1 MRLFTQ
7 RRIFTS
13 VLTAF
18 SLLLS
23 SVAFSQLTAGGL
35 NFDGTN
41 DKVRVVRNTIAGN
54 DIGDASF
61 NISDVITIESWLYVP
76 SGSAF
81 NVQSVVAKSQRL
93 PASAQTGYVFP
104 RTNDNWANIRF
115 QLNFNGIGWKEV
127 IAPYPGKDSWH
138 HVAATYDGT
147 YMRIYINGVLANQ
160 LAVTGT
166 ITVNTNPLT
175 IGYQNG
181 YTNEFFKGSIDELR
195 IWNRALSQCEIAAN
209 RNCEITD
216 QNKLIAYY
224 KFNQGL
230 LGGVSNLLENKLTD
244 SGPFANHG
252 SLVDFGLLASVSNWT
267 GGAIAN
273 GTTCAPFVQPNV
285 TIGSNA
291 LSIPQGGNLELTASG
306 GVSYSWTGPNG
317 FTSTQQ
323 NPVINNVTSA
333 NAGIYTVNV
342 TTASGCTVPESITI
356 GVSVPARA
364 LNFDGLND
372 FVSVPHNNL
381 FNTSGGVTIE
391 TWIYPTND
399 NTPTQS
405 VISKSSI
412 LNPGYR
418 FPRTDDGWKSFSFH
432 IYIEGVGWNII
443 SASYPAINEWHH
455 VAATYDGSIMKI
467 YLDGVLKATKVVTG
481 NIIVNTDA
489 LTIGT
494 QSGYSGEYFQGSLDE
509 VRIWNRALT
518 ECEIDNNMTCQ
529 INPVG
534 QLGLSAYY
542 RFNKGL
548 VGVNNVG
555 LNTTEDLSGNNNNGT
570 LNNMALNGATSNWST
585 GIVGDGVCATF
596 NPIIATATA
605 NGSIFEVGQN
615 IQLQA
620 TGGTSYAW
628 TGPNGF
634 TSNQQSPVISNAQ
647 INNSGLYTVTVSL
660 GGCTTTASTNFLV
673 AYKGGSLT
681 LDGADD
687 EVVIPNSPSLN
698 ISKNITLESWIYPT
712 DGTRATQDVLC
723 KSTLSVNN
731 GYKFPRTDDGWKT
744 ISFFLHL
751 NGQWKV
757 LTANNFPGLNK
768 WTHCAA
774 TYDGYYM
781 RIYLNGVLAASTEA
795 SGDITMNSNNLV
807 IGQQPGFVE
816 YFKGKIDEAKVWK
829 RALNQCE
836 IINNMNCELQPAQ
849 TDLVAYYKFNQGFAD
864 VPNPTERTLIDLSG
878 NNNNGTLNNFALTG
892 SNSNW
897 SEFKVNGTCSTYAEP
912 PVTAEANASVFGIGS
927 TIMLFANGGSAYTWS
942 GPNNFTSFVPGP
954 SITNA
959 QPVNSGTYTVAVPFI
974 NCTIFR
980 SVRLT
985 VTPLPAI
992 QANGPTTIC
1001 PSSFVR
1007 LSIPTVGASYQW
1019 FRNGVAIPGAD
1030 SAIHSASESGSF
1042 HVAVTTMTGQV
1053 QVSAPIDVFVVDNVA
1068 PVPDLAVLPVLNLTA
1083 PVTVTTIPTATD
1095 NCSGRVEAITNS
1107 PITFTQSGTY
1117 TIEWIYNDGN
1127 GNEVTQTQQV
1137 NVVLPADVTPPVIT
1151 APANIVKSNDL
1162 NTCGAIVTFAATATD
1177 NQSTPVI
1184 TYSKAPGSVFAVG
1197 TTTVTVTATDA
1208 AGNSATATFTV
1219 KVNDTQ
1225 APSITAP
1232 ANITSA
1238 SGSGI
1243 VLGTATAT
1251 DNCGQPVQITNST
1264 VPSVFPLGVTEITWT
1279 ATDAAGNFSTAKQKV
1294 TILDNQPPVI
1304 TAPATVTTVTN
1315 NNQAF
1320 ATGVSLGTA
1329 TASDNSG
1336 GSVTVTNNA
1345 PAQYPIGNTTVTW
1358 TATDA
1363 SGNQAT
1369 ALQLVIVEDKQ
1380 APALTAPADKIVN
1393 TNTGANF
1400 ATGVNLG
1407 TASATD
1413 NSGQPVT
1420 ISNNAPV
1427 QYQLGVNTITWTAV
1441 DAYGNSSTGIQ
1452 KITVVDAEA
1461 PAITEVNNIIVTA
1474 PQGSNT
1480 ATVPSLGTPIVS
1492 DNVGVVLLSNNATGT
1507 VYPIGTTSVTWTAKD
1522 AAGNT
1527 TTGVQ
1532 LVTVKDGTA
1541 PTLVGLPANLN
1552 ASCGNIPSAANVTA
1566 TDNFDTNVSVQL
1578 AQTSTKGTNPAQVNF
1593 YNYTI
1598 TRTWTATDAAGNT
1611 TSASRTIA
1619 VADTE
1624 APVFGSLSNIVT
1636 NNAAG
1641 TCGATVNYT
1650 ATATDGCGSP
1660 VTYTYSK
1667 ASGTVFSVGVTTV
1680 TVTATDVVGNTA
1692 TRNFT
1697 VTVNDNQAPVFT
1709 SVPANITVAAPNN
1722 SCAATVNYAAAV
1734 ASDACSAVTLA
1745 YSKASGTQFSTGTTT
1760 VTVTATDASGN
1771 SNTASFTVT
1780 VVDTQAPQLTLP
1792 ANITTNVA
1800 ANTCGANV
1808 SYFVTAS
1815 DNCGG
1820 TVNLS
1825 YSKVSGTEFPI
1836 GTTTVTVTAR
1846 DAAGNTS
1853 NGSFTVTVL
1862 DNQAPSITAPA
1873 NITVAQG
1880 SVINLGTPTVSDN
1893 CGTPAVSNNAPTSY
1907 PVGVTTIT
1915 WTAIDAAGNRN
1926 TASQTVTVTAI
1937 PTTCSSSITV
1947 VPENTL
1953 YTGGVPNNIYLG
1965 YGPQRVTLRTNVAG
1979 GTSYTYT
1986 WTAVSGNGSLS
1997 STTSSQPV
2005 FTPTAAGNY
2014 TFRVTVRTQSGCVS
2028 TSTVTICVK
2037 DIRVKDQDDDKCDH
2051 KSHSSKDCKHGKHNH
2066 GKCDHKSHNKDKCK
2080 DKYDD
2085 GDDDNDECDHKSHD
2099 SKNCKHK
2106 GHRHNNCDHK
2116 SHNSSSCKNKY
2127 NDRDDD
2133 DHDDDDEEEN
2143 YKVYLCHAPN
2153 GNTGNVQT
2161 LKISVN
2167 AVAAHLS
2174 NHPGDRLGSCADQ
2187 GCAVTPP
2194 VPSCTSTINV
2204 VPENNTY
2211 TGGVPTNLY
2220 IGYGP
2225 QRVTLQV
2232 NASGSSNYTYS
2243 WRALTGGGT
2252 LSNTTSAQPVFT
2264 ANAEGYYIFEVRV
2277 TGQSGCT
2284 STSQV
2289 GICVKDIRVE
2299 EDCNNWGWL
2308 SWLYYYYYGYNN
2320 DDPKV
2325 YITRRNGNS
2334 NNYNV
2339 LEVKTSD
2346 VASHLQRYPNDILGK
2361 GLTGCVSNAMANTGA
2376 VSNTATITEE
2386 TVAVKTATKTVQAE
2400 ITDDL
2405 AVTVMGNPSR
2415 SMFTVKIQSKH
2426 NQPVQIRV
2434 FDMYGRAV
2442 ESRANQNANSTVQ
2455 FGHNLGN
2462 GTYYAEFT
2470 QGSRRKVV
2478 QLIKVK

>member
-1 MRLFTQ
+1 MRFFTQ
-7 RRIFTS
+7 RRILTVVFTT
-13 VLTAF
+13 L
-18 SLLLS
+18 SLLFS
-23 SVAFSQLTAGGL
+23 SVTFGQLTAGGL
-35 NFDGTN
+35 NFDGVN
-41 DKVRVVRNTIAGN
+41 DKVRVVRSTISGN

-61 NISDVITIESWLYVP
+61 NISDVITIESWLYIP
-76 SGSAF
+76 SGSAY

-115 QLNFNGIGWKEV
+115 QVNFNGLGWKEV
-127 IAPYPGKDSWH
+127 VAPYPGKDSWH

-147 YMRIYINGVLANQ
+147 YMRLYINGVLANQ
-160 LAVTGT
+160 LAVSGT

-216 QNKLIAYY
+216 QNKLVAYY

-230 LGGVSNLLENKLTD
+230 LGGVTNLLENKLTD
-244 SGPFANHG
+244 SGPFLNHG
-252 SLVDFGLLASVSNWT
+252 SLVDFGLLAAVSNWT

-291 LSIPQGGNLELTASG
+291 LSIPQGGRLELTASG
-306 GVSYSWTGPNG
+306 GASYSWTGPNG

-323 NPVINNVTSA
+323 NPVIDNVTGA

-342 TTASGCTVPESITI
+342 TTASGCSVPESITI

-372 FVSVPHNNL
+372 YVSVPHNNL

-432 IYIEGVGWNII
+432 IYIDGIGWNII

-455 VAATYDGSIMKI
+455 VAATYDGFIMKI
-467 YLDGVLKATKVVTG
+467 YLDGVLKATKVISG
-481 NIIVNTDA
+481 AIITNTDA

-494 QSGYSGEYFQGSLDE
+494 QAGYSGEFFQGSLDE
-509 VRIWNRALT
+509 VRVWNRALT
-518 ECEIDNNMTCQ
+518 ECEINNNMSCQ
-529 INPVG
+529 LNPAL
-534 QLGLSAYY
+534 QTGLSANY

-548 VGVNNVG
+548 VGVNNTA
-555 LNTTEDLSGNNNNGT
+555 LNTVEDESGNNNTGT
-570 LNNMALNGATSNWST
+570 LINMALNGPTSNWST
-585 GIVGDGVCATF
+585 GIVGDGVCAQF

-605 NGSIFEVGQN
+605 GGSVFEVGQN

-634 TSNQQSPVISNAQ
+634 TSNQQNPVIANAQ
-647 INNSGLYTVTVSL
+647 INNSGLYTVTVSV
-660 GGCTTTASTNFLV
+660 GTCNTTASTNFAV
-673 AYKGGSLT
+673 AYKAGSLT
-681 LDGADD
+681 FDGADD
-687 EVVIPNSPSLN
+687 EVVIPNSSSLN

-816 YFKGKIDEAKVWK
+816 YYKGMIDEAKVWK

-849 TDLVAYYKFNQGFAD
+849 TDLVAYYKFNQGF
-864 VPNPTERTLIDLSG
+864 VNTPNPTERTLVDLSG
-878 NNNNGTLNNFALTG
+878 NNNNGTLTNFSLTG
-892 SNSNW
+892 TNSNW

-927 TIMLFANGGSAYTWS
+927 SILLFANGGSAYTWS
-942 GPNNFTSFVPGP
+942 GPNNFSSYVPGP
-954 SITNA
+954 VITNA
-959 QPVNSGTYTVAVPFI
+959 QQVNSGTYTVAVPFI
-974 NCTIFR
+974 NCTIYR

-992 QANGPTTIC
+992 QANGSTTIC

-1007 LSIPTVGASYQW
+1007 LSIATVGASYQW
-1019 FRNGVAIPGAD
+1019 FRDGVAIPGAD
-1030 SAIHSASESGSF
+1030 SAIHSASASGAY
-1042 HVAVTTMTGQV
+1042 HVAVTTMNGQV
-1053 QVSAPIDVFVVDNVA
+1053 QVSAPIDVLVVDNIA
-1068 PVPDLAVLPVLNLTA
+1068 PTPDVAVLPVLNLIA
-1083 PVTVTTIPTATD
+1083 PVTVNTRPTATD
-1095 NCSGRVEAITNS
+1095 NCSGTVVAMSNS
-1107 PITFTQSGTY
+1107 QTTFTQSGTY
-1117 TIEWIYNDGN
+1117 TIVWVYNDGN
-1127 GNEVTQTQQV
+1127 GNEVTQEQQV
-1137 NVVLPADVTPPVIT
+1137 NVVLPVDVTPPVIVV
-1151 APANIVKSNDL
+1151 PANIVKSNDL
-1162 NTCGAIVTFAATATD
+1162 NTCGATATFAATATD

-1184 TYSKAPGSVFAVG
+1184 TYSHAPGSVFAVG

-1208 AGNSATATFTV
+1208 AGNSSTATFTV
-1219 KVNDTQ
+1219 QVNDTQ
-1225 APSITAP
+1225 APAITAP
-1232 ANITSA
+1232 TDITSA
-1238 SGSGI
+1238 NGSGI

-1251 DNCGQPVQITNST
+1251 DNCGQPIQITHSA
-1264 VPSVFPLGVTEITWT
+1264 VPAVFPLGTTEITWT
-1279 ATDAAGNFSTAKQKV
+1279 ATDAAGNVSTAKQKV
-1294 TILDNQPPVI
+1294 IIIDDQPPTI

-1320 ATGVSLGTA
+1320 ATGVSLGIA
-1329 TASDNSG
+1329 TASDNG
-1336 GSVTVTNNA
+1336 GAVTVTNNA
-1345 PAQYPIGNTTVTW
+1345 PGQYPIGITTVMW

-1380 APALTAPADKIVN
+1380 APALVGPANKIVN
-1393 TNTGANF
+1393 TNAGVNY

-1413 NSGQPVT
+1413 NSGGTVT
-1420 ISNNAPV
+1420 ITNDAPA
-1427 QYQLGVNTITWTAV
+1427 QYQMGVNTITWTAV
-1441 DAYGNSSTGIQ
+1441 DPYGNVSTGIQ
-1452 KITVVDAEA
+1452 TVTVKDVE
-1461 PAITEVNNIIVTA
+1461 PPVISNVINVLVTA
-1474 PQGSNT
+1474 PSGSNT
-1480 ATVPSLGTPIVS
+1480 ATVTSLGNPVAN
-1492 DNVGVVLLSNNATGT
+1492 DNVQLLSLTNNATGT
-1507 VYPIGTTSVTWTAKD
+1507 VYPIGTTNVIWTATD
-1522 AAGNT
+1522 ASGNQS
-1527 TTGVQ
+1527 TGIQ
-1532 LVTVKDGTA
+1532 TVTVKDGTA
-1541 PTLVGLPANLN
+1541 PVLQGLPANAD
-1552 ASCGNIPSAANVTA
+1552 ASCASIPAPASVTA
-1566 TDNFDTNVSVQL
+1566 TDNVDTQVTVQF
-1578 AQTSTKGTNPAQVNF
+1578 AQTSDRGTNPAQANY

-1611 TSASRTIA
+1611 TSASRT
-1619 VADTE
+1619 VTVTDTQ
-1624 APVFGSLSNIVT
+1624 APVFTQPVNIAA
-1636 NNAAG
+1636 NSAAG
-1641 TCGATVNYT
+1641 ICGANVNYT
-1650 ATATDGCGSP
+1650 VSATDACGSP
-1660 VTYTYSK
+1660 VTYTYSQ
-1667 ASGTVFSVGVTTV
+1667 ASGTVFPIGITTV
-1680 TVTATDVVGNTA
+1680 N
-1692 TRNFT
+1692 
-1697 VTVNDNQAPVFT
+1697 
-1709 SVPANITVAAPNN
+1709 
-1722 SCAATVNYAAAV
+1722 
-1734 ASDACSAVTLA
+1734 
-1745 YSKASGTQFSTGTTT
+1745 
-1760 VTVTATDASGN
+1760 VTATDASGN
-1771 SNTASFTVT
+1771 TVSRSFTVT
-1780 VVDTQAPQLTLP
+1780 ITDNQLPTISAP
-1792 ANITTNVA
+1792 ANINVVL
-1800 ANTCGANV
+1800 GATINLGTA
-1808 SYFVTAS
+1808 TAS
-1815 DNCGG
+1815 DNCG
-1820 TVNLS
+1820 TPV
-1825 YSKVSGTEFPI
+1825 
-1836 GTTTVTVTAR
+1836 
-1846 DAAGNTS
+1846 
-1853 NGSFTVTVL
+1853 
-1862 DNQAPSITAPA
+1862 IT
-1873 NITVAQG
+1873 
-1880 SVINLGTPTVSDN
+1880 
-1893 CGTPAVSNNAPTSY
+1893 NNAPASY
-1907 PVGVTTIT
+1907 PVGVTQVT
-1915 WTAIDAAGNRN
+1915 WTATDAAGNFA
-1926 TASQTVTVTAI
+1926 TAIQTVTVTN
-1937 PTTCSSSITV
+1937 PTATCSSSITV
-1947 VPENTL
+1947 TPENTVF
-1953 YTGGVPNNIYLG
+1953 TGGVPTNIYIG
-1965 YGPQRVTLRTNVAG
+1965 YGPQKVTLKANATG
-1979 GTSYTYT
+1979 GASYTYT
-1986 WTAVSGNGSLS
+1986 WTSVSGNGSLS

-2005 FTPTAAGNY
+2005 FAPTAAGNY

-2028 TSTVTICVK
+2028 TSNVTICVK

-2051 KSHSSKDCKHGKHNH
+2051 KSHGSKDCKHGKHNH
-2066 GKCDHKSHNKDKCK
+2066 GKCDHKSHDKKKCK

-2099 SKNCKHK
+2099 SKHCKHK

-2133 DHDDDDEEEN
+2133 DHDCDDDDED

-2153 GNTGNVQT
+2153 GNSGNVQT

-2194 VPSCTSTINV
+2194 PPVCNSTITV
-2204 VPENNTY
+2204 VPENTTY
-2211 TGGVPTNLY
+2211 TGGVPTNIYL
-2220 IGYGP
+2220 GYGP
-2225 QRVTLQV
+2225 QKVTLQV
-2232 NASGSSNYTYS
+2232 SASGGSSYTYS
-2243 WRALTGGGT
+2243 WKALSGGGS
-2252 LSNTTSAQPVFT
+2252 LSNTTSAQPVFCPT
-2264 ANAEGYYIFEVRV
+2264 SEGYYTFEVKV
-2277 TGQSGCT
+2277 TSQSGCT

-2289 GICVKDIRVE
+2289 SICVKDIRVE
-2299 EDCNNWGWL
+2299 EDCNDWGWY
-2308 SWLYYYYYGYNN
+2308 SWLYTYFYGGSSSSS
-2320 DDPKV
+2320 KV
-2325 YITRRNGNS
+2325 YVTRRNGNS
-2334 NNYNV
+2334 NNYSV
-2339 LEVKTSD
+2339 MEVKTSD
-2346 VASHLQRYPNDILGK
+2346 VAAHLQRYPNDILGK
-2361 GLTGCVSNAMANTGA
+2361 GLTGCVSNALANTG
-2376 VSNTATITEE
+2376 SLGNTTTITGE
-2386 TVAVKTATKTVQAE
+2386 TASVSSSLKTAQPETNE
-2400 ITDDL
+2400 DL
-2405 AVTVMGNPSR
+2405 KVSVMGNPSR
-2415 SMFTVKIQSKH
+2415 SMFTVKIESKH
-2426 NQPVQIRV
+2426 SQPVQIRV

-2442 ESRANQNANSTVQ
+2442 EAKANQLPNSTVQ
-2455 FGHNLGN
+2455 FGHNLGT